1 MITLAMV
8 IVIDIATVMSLAIT
22 STAKSVSVIHSN
34 NQIPIMKM
42 KMTIITKVIVI
53 TTIISTVIE
62 IV

>member
-1 MITLAMV
+1 MITIAMV
-8 IVIDIATVMSLAIT
+8 IVIDIATVMSLAKT

-53 TTIISTVIE
+53 STKISTVIE

>member
-53 TTIISTVIE
+53 TTIIYQQ
-62 IV
+62 

>member
-8 IVIDIATVMSLAIT
+8 IVMDIATVMSLAIT